1 MQRATVARN
10 EIGPLLDR
18 LIVQLDAEGSATQK
32 AYFNRIRRVLY
43 HAQDELELA
52 KPIQELSATTV
63 VGFHF
68 SSDADALIARILEK
82 AQHLAEELRPG
93 TVKYH

>member
-10 EIGPLLDR
+10 EIGPLLDQ
-18 LIVQLDAEGSATQK
+18 LITQLDAEGSATQK

-43 HAQDELELA
+43 HAQDDLEVA
-52 KPIQELSATTV
+52 TPIMELSTTTV

-82 AQHLAEELRPG
+82 AERLARELRPG
-93 TVKYH
+93 HVTYH